1 MKKFSVCFKSSSHRA
16 LFSSFPVAAIFPSFR
31 LLRTRSIAEVAFWG
45 YLPTANPVEQKK
57 EKKSRVG
64 SPSRVALGGDPI
76 AILLPQPHLKAT
88 AASCPLCA
96 QICSL
101 TCAVNDNVHR
111 LCSLHLVPDHRA
123 FLNPLNL
130 YQEYPD
136 IASVVRKLFGSR
148 LLLLGAAFHF
158 FIIVV
163 FYFVCLQ

>member
-1 MKKFSVCFKSSSHRA
+1 

-57 EKKSRVG
+57 EKKSRG
-64 SPSRVALGGDPI
+64 ESPSRVALGGDPI

-101 TCAVNDNVHR
+101 TCAVNDKVHR
-111 LCSLHLVPDHRA
+111 LCSLHLVPDPGA
-123 FLNPLNL
+123 FLNP
-130 YQEYPD
+130 YQEYPV

-148 LLLLGAAFHF
+148 LLRLGAGF
-158 FIIVV
+158 FFLFFVV